1 MTIKL
6 SQNIAISETGFLFN
20 PSTGESFTINAIGA
34 HVIALLKEDLSN
46 DEIIKR
52 MSEEYEAD
60 VNEIS
65 RDFEEFLDSLKNN
78 NLIDE
83 NE

>member
-20 PSTGESFTINAIGA
+20 PSTGESFTINAVGA
-34 HVIALLKEDLSN
+34 HFISLMKEGLSN
-46 DEIIKR
+46 DEIINK
-52 MSEEYEAD
+52 MSEEYDAD
-60 VNEIS
+60 ANEIS
-65 RDFEEFLDSLKNN
+65 KDLEEFLDSLKHN
-78 NLIDE
+78 NLIDD